1 MGFKELFFIYDSIV
15 NSYRCRWEKSGTHVN
30 HLFADWRKWLRDLS
44 TYLTT
49 DWLIDWLTDKVNNW
63 EDSLIVDRTS
73 PFSVDKKSTMYTLL
87 LSSMIPRNPVVHFCN
102 WVYLILLSFETWFES
117 TASLSDQKKSLSK

>member
-1 MGFKELFFIYDSIV
+1 MIQLSIAIDAV
-15 NSYRCRWEKSGTHVN
+15 EKNQVQTEVIEG
-30 HLFADWRKWLRDLS
+30 
-44 TYLTT
+44 
-49 DWLIDWLTDKVNNW
+49 LIDLLNNWLTDGVNNW

-87 LSSMIPRNPVVHFCN
+87 LSSMIPRNPIVHFCN

-117 TASLSDQKKSLSK
+117 TASLPDQKKSLSK